1 MRVPLPYR
9 HPVSFASQDV
19 VDASRQANRC
29 MQIKEFRS
37 NRLDSIGG
45 SNRLTLSPTGLP
57 VNDRRQDNDRP
68 TRRFGPALTFAYTF
82 AGGIVFCTLG
92 GVWLDRKFDSLPIFT
107 ISGIFLGLAY
117 GFYELWKI
125 VRWMERRES
134 EDNDDSKPPP
144 TDPS

>member
-1 MRVPLPYR
+1 M
-9 HPVSFASQDV
+9 
-19 VDASRQANRC
+19 
-29 MQIKEFRS
+29 
-37 NRLDSIGG
+37 
-45 SNRLTLSPTGLP
+45 
-57 VNDRRQDNDRP
+57 
-68 TRRFGPALTFAYTF
+68 
-82 AGGIVFCTLG
+82 FCTLG